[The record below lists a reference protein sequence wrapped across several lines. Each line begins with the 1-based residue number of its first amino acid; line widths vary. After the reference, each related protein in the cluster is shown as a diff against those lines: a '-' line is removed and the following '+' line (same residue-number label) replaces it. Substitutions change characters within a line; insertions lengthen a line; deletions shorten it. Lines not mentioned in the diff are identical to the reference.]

1 MANLQ
6 RRQSIK
12 VRFWQIIMLI
22 IFQLI
27 VEKTRPRKKFQ
38 NNRVSQYKAELK
50 LFDLVFD
57 DLVSILSKDEALLC
71 DLAKLVTSNLLKH
84 PIDKEKVVRHSHS
97 IIGSK
102 ILANAIL
109 IYISRA
115 RHPEYAL
122 LDLLTIFENYHK
134 LEVLAGKIRER
145 GMLLFIYKS
154 YNFLV
159 CS

>member
-1 MANLQ
+1 MEET
-6 RRQSIK
+6 
-12 VRFWQIIMLI
+12 W
-22 IFQLI
+22 
-27 VEKTRPRKKFQ
+27 PKKKSHK
-38 NNRVSQYKAELK
+38 NRASQYQAELK

-57 DLVSILSKDEALLC
+57 DLVSILSEDEALLLK
-71 DLAKLVTSNLLKH
+71 LAKLVTSNLLKH

-109 IYISRA
+109 ICISRA

-122 LDLLTIFENYHK
+122 PNLLIILDYHK

-145 GMLLFIYKS
+145 GMLLSFIS
-154 YNFLV
+154 LSNCYNFLV

>member
-1 MANLQ
+1 M
-6 RRQSIK
+6 
-12 VRFWQIIMLI
+12 
-22 IFQLI
+22 
-27 VEKTRPRKKFQ
+27 EKTRPRKKFQ

-57 DLVSILSKDEALLC
+57 DLVSILSKDETLLC

-84 PIDKEKVVRHSHS
+84 PIDKEKVDRVLRHSHP

-122 LDLLTIFENYHK
+122 PNLLIILDHHK
-134 LEVLAGKIRER
+134 LELLAGKIRER
-145 GMLLFIYKS
+145 GMLLSFISLSNCYD
-154 YNFLV
+154 FLV

>member
-1 MANLQ
+1 M
-6 RRQSIK
+6 
-12 VRFWQIIMLI
+12 
-22 IFQLI
+22 
-27 VEKTRPRKKFQ
+27 EKTWPRKKSHK
-38 NNRVSQYKAELK
+38 NRASQSKELK

-57 DLVSILSKDEALLC
+57 DLVLVLSEDEALLR
-71 DLAKLVTSNLLKH
+71 DLAELVTSNLLKH

-109 IYISRA
+109 ICINRA

-122 LDLLTIFENYHK
+122 PNLLIILDHHK

-145 GMLLFIYKS
+145 GMLLSFIS
-154 YNFLV
+154 LSNCYNFLV